1 MPAALGRTGGW
12 FTLGA
17 GSGSV
22 WVPRLRPE
30 MAVGCDSSRASSSV
44 SSWSSA
50 KLAGQPYAELSHPA
64 SCFPATPAQA
74 DVGWHMGRERGSP
87 WPAWWTSP
95 DTESPPL
102 RCRQPIAD
110 PPPRSTGYYCSE
122 ALPEKLVSGTWL
134 SATHCRPPLSILPPQ
149 TSSEVLTTV
158 WLPEQ
163 FHLEPNLLPASLHP
177 RNYSPS
183 PAAPP
188 RSPQTQSRRR
198 LSKITTLRNRL
209 QPHSPSDLD
218 MSTHKR
224 GLENKTSSNA
234 RQGENT
240 EIGVAGV
247 TRVQLVFH
255 KTWHVVENCSLLT
268 SGKWQW
274 FSWTPCTLQEVRVST
289 TVGWY
294 FKRWLYQFCL

>member
-1 MPAALGRTGGW
+1 MQAAHSRPT
-12 FTLGA
+12 
-17 GSGSV
+17 SPV
-22 WVPRLRPE
+22 HRLLLQ
-30 MAVGCDSSRASSSV
+30 
-44 SSWSSA
+44 WSSA
-50 KLAGQPYAELSHPA
+50 GKAGKRHLALGNTLQ
-64 SCFPATPAQA
+64 TPTFY
-74 DVGWHMGRERGSP
+74 P
-87 WPAWWTSP
+87 
-95 DTESPPL
+95 
-102 RCRQPIAD
+102 
-110 PPPRSTGYYCSE
+110 
-122 ALPEKLVSGTWL
+122 
-134 SATHCRPPLSILPPQ
+134 PPQ

-209 QPHSPSDLD
+209 QPHSPSDLG
-218 MSTHKR
+218 MSTRKR

-234 RQGENT
+234 TQGENT

-289 TVGWY
+289 TVGWHL
-294 FKRWLYQFCL
+294 KRWLYHFYLQSKLEKKGREACKSSTCEAHSTERTGKR